1 VPALAL
7 SVGCGGGDDSGLSSR
22 DKLDAL
28 HARAFVA
35 EYCAVHKGGPNAL
48 TDRALP
54 VFLEGVEELAR
65 LYREH
70 PDAEFEIPA
79 EKKSYTMQT
88 LLEEQI
94 RLMRK
99 CGRYGRQQAGVLQV
113 ALQQQQT

>member
-65 LYREH
+65 LYRAH